1 MFFSSILISISVFVG
16 AAQQYDDIPTI
27 LNGKCNAKAYRDYYF
42 QNKSWVNQHDE
53 PTGEFPTNINDKDII
68 LRDKIFANLGT
79 NNPKIKSITP
89 KSKIY
94 PEGSIVEFDGEV
106 LHRSGDMIILKWDN
120 NPWG

>member
-1 MFFSSILISISVFVG
+1 
-16 AAQQYDDIPTI
+16 
-27 LNGKCNAKAYRDYYF
+27 
-42 QNKSWVNQHDE
+42 
-53 PTGEFPTNINDKDII
+53 

-120 NPWG
+120 NPWGNKVWIGAVNIKHKVAVVSEFYDGVTSFGVSVESLAVCFLINDSVHELIILHRSDWFFVFARA